1 MTTQAKINAGDMVE
15 WTKSGFDFATYGLT
29 NPISWNRAGL
39 LGVKDP
45 LQDFQ
50 NIRPPVTTFLT
61 AGEDSTLITAL
72 DLPTKTARPYY
83 TIRSDIAPQSSFIG
97 GNGDLNRPTAGV
109 NRPVVAV
116 VNKING
122 YGDFYSQGDTQL
134 SFTNTNKRVLTSV
147 KTSVHDPDGSFA
159 KVNNDSAVIYKIVKK
174 RNIDLTPVNT
184 LLASKKKADILA
196 AEQAT
201 QMIMNP
207 QDMDVKYPSQI
218 FK

>member
-1 MTTQAKINAGDMVE
+1 M
-15 WTKSGFDFATYGLT
+15 
-29 NPISWNRAGL
+29 
-39 LGVKDP
+39 
-45 LQDFQ
+45 
-50 NIRPPVTTFLT
+50 
-61 AGEDSTLITAL
+61 
-72 DLPTKTARPYY
+72 
-83 TIRSDIAPQSSFIG
+83 
-97 GNGDLNRPTAGV
+97 
-109 NRPVVAV
+109 
-116 VNKING
+116 
-122 YGDFYSQGDTQL
+122 
-134 SFTNTNKRVLTSV
+134 